1 MILLRLLW
9 FVIRLAF
16 LPWVALIIWLRR
28 RVRPGSF
35 VMVEVDGFVSDF
47 PAPRRAPFLLSGLK
61 PLSVASLHELADV
74 LPKEPRVRGVFVVL
88 RGFRAGMATATSV
101 RRALLRLREG
111 GREVVAYLPQGGDT
125 KDLYIA
131 SAASRVYAAPHATL
145 APVGFASSARYAKRA
160 LDKVGIEAQRLAAGA
175 YKSAGETLDRDS
187 MSEGQREQID
197 AVLDG
202 FYGELVA
209 ALASGR
215 RVDEARA
222 KALIDG
228 APYQPAAA
236 VEAGLVD
243 GVAYEDELPSLL
255 GTRERPAP
263 VVRMERF
270 LRARRARLLPTLRRP
285 PVLAVLPLHGAIMS
299 GTGALA
305 MDERFVG
312 AVRTLR
318 MSRRVRGVL
327 LHVDSPGGGALAS
340 DRIHHELVQLAREK
354 PVVACFANVAASGG
368 YYAAAAAH
376 HIVAEPTTITGSIGV
391 VAARLV
397 IEPLLSRLG
406 IVTETLKRG
415 ARAALLDP
423 LHPID
428 TDERKVLEGEV
439 QSFYD
444 AFVDVVATGRKRS
457 REQIHAVAQGRVW
470 TGKDAADRGLVDELG
485 DARTAVDALRSRVG
499 PAAARM
505 PLMMT
510 RLPLAK
516 VPPLAPA
523 REPSLLATVLE
534 LLDLDLSSL
543 SLARSGERV
552 LAFSWLAEKLR

>member
-1 MILLRLLW
+1 MVLLRLVW
-9 FVIRLAF
+9 FLVRLAF
-16 LPWVALIIWLRR
+16 LPWVALIVWLRR

-35 VMVEVDGFVSDF
+35 VMIDVDGFVGDF
-47 PAPRRAPFLLSGLK
+47 PVPRRTPFLLSGVK
-61 PLSVASLHELADV
+61 PLSVASIHELADA
-74 LPKEPRVRGVFVVL
+74 LASEPRVRGVFVVL
-88 RGFRAGMATATSV
+88 RGFRGGMATATSV

-111 GREVVAYLPQGGDT
+111 GRDVVVYLPQGADT

-131 SAASRVYAAPHATL
+131 SAGSRIYAAPHATI
-145 APVGFASSARYAKRA
+145 APVGFASSAHYARRA
-160 LDKVGIEAQRLAAGA
+160 LDKLGIEAQRLAAGA
-175 YKSAGETLDRDS
+175 YKSAGETLERDS
-187 MSEGQREQID
+187 MSDAQREQID

-202 FYGELVA
+202 FYGELVTA
-209 ALASGR
+209 IASGR
-215 RVDEARA
+215 NVDEARA
-222 KALIDG
+222 RALVDG

-236 VEAGLVD
+236 AEAGLVD

-263 VVRMERF
+263 IVRMDRF
-270 LRARRARLLPTLRRP
+270 LRARRARLLPRLRRP
-285 PVLAVLPLHGAIMS
+285 PVLAVLPLHGTIMS
-299 GTGALA
+299 GTGTLA

-318 MSRRVRGVL
+318 MTRRVRGVL

-354 PVVACFANVAASGG
+354 PVVACFADVAASGG

-391 VAARLV
+391 VAARV
-397 IEPLLSRLG
+397 VVEPLLSRLG
-406 IVTETLKRG
+406 VVTETLKRG
-415 ARAALLDP
+415 ARAGLLDP

-428 TDERKVLEGEV
+428 AEERKVLEGEV

-470 TGKDAADRGLVDELG
+470 TGKDAAERGLVDEIG
-485 DARTAVDALRSRVG
+485 DARTAVVALRSRIG

-505 PLMMT
+505 PLMVT
-510 RLPLAK
+510 KLPWAK

-523 REPSLLATVLE
+523 REPSILSTLLE
-534 LLDLDLSSL
+534 LVDVDLASL
-543 SLARSGERV
+543 SLARSGERI